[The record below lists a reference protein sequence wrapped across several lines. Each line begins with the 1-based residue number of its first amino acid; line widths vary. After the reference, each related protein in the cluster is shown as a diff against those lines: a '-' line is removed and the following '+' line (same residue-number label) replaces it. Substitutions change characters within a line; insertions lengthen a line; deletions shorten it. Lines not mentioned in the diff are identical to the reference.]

1 VFYNALGYA
10 VELGLLPVNPVDRV
24 QWRTPKSASK
34 VNPQTVASPAQVC
47 AILSQV
53 ARIRP
58 ELVAFFGCLYYAA
71 LRPEEAVALRRIHLI
86 LPARG
91 WGKMILTEA
100 CPRTGAAWTGTGRA
114 HEPRGLKH
122 RPGGAIRVIPIPPV
136 LVALLRQHLR
146 EHGTTPD
153 GRLFRGA
160 RGGMLSESLYGRI
173 WHAARNAALGPA
185 VAVTGLAR
193 RPYDLRH
200 AALTVWLNASAAP
213 AQVAARAGNSVHVL
227 GSVYV
232 HCVDGQEDIIN
243 RRIEEALDA
252 GSGCGRMSQSVTA
265 SGSRNRRSCPD
276 SVRHLSAPSPR
287 TASSRA
293 RTHRRGD
300 QRKPAPQPR
309 LREFPQLTE
318 HPTARTGRADPPALP
333 AGTRQILPTHS
344 PRNPAGDPP
353 GRSSSRSRPGARE
366 LSYTSSDLR
375 ISLQVSGGRCW
386 VRTSVG

>member
-1 VFYNALGYA
+1 M
-10 VELGLLPVNPVDRV
+10 E
-24 QWRTPKSASK
+24 
-34 VNPQTVASPAQVC
+34 PARLC
-47 AILSQV
+47 V
-53 ARIRP
+53 AR
-58 ELVAFFGCLYYAA
+58 G
-71 LRPEEAVALRRIHLI
+71 
-86 LPARG
+86 
-91 WGKMILTEA
+91 
-100 CPRTGAAWTGTGRA
+100 
-114 HEPRGLKH
+114 
-122 RPGGAIRVIPIPPV
+122 
-136 LVALLRQHLR
+136 
-146 EHGTTPD
+146 D
-153 GRLFRGA
+153 
-160 RGGMLSESLYGRI
+160 
-173 WHAARNAALGPA
+173 
-185 VAVTGLAR
+185 
-193 RPYDLRH
+193 
-200 AALTVWLNASAAP
+200 
-213 AQVAARAGNSVHVL
+213 AARAGNSVHVL

-366 LSYTSSDLR
+366 LSYTRSDLR
-375 ISLQVSGGRCW
+375 LSLQVSGGRCW